1 MSIENKEKK
10 FGALTPDQLIYLN
23 EEIAGM
29 ARAGLPLEE
38 GLASI
43 AREMSRGNL
52 KEATQLLAQ
61 DLKQGKSLPEA
72 IAAQQGRVPKF
83 YSSLMNAGIRGGN
96 LPEVLSLLTT
106 YARSLSDLS
115 SVVYTALLY
124 PMMVILIAILLTVI
138 IMIFVMPQIQ
148 VPHTY

>member
-1 MSIENKEKK
+1 MSMDNQEKK

-52 KEATQLLAQ
+52 KQTTQHLADQ
-61 DLKQGKSLPEA
+61 LKQGKSLPEA
-72 IAAQQGRVPKF
+72 IAAQQGRMPKF

-96 LPEVLSLLTT
+96 LLMFLLCLPLMHEPFLI
-106 YARSLSDLS
+106 YR
-115 SVVYTALLY
+115 LLY
-124 PMMVILIAILLTVI
+124 ILRCFTLS
-138 IMIFVMPQIQ
+138 
-148 VPHTY
+148 